1 MNQFEKLI
9 ESNTILSSLPSEI
22 IKSHIQNRTF
32 KVISFQ
38 KNSIVHFVGDKCN
51 QLEIILKG
59 TVVVERID
67 ESGDLLTIAEFYQ
80 DDILGGNLLF
90 SNSPYYPMTSTTK
103 EESTLLVIEKNL
115 LFDLLF
121 DLLSKFPTFLKVY
134 LEFVSDHTFI
144 LGDKIK
150 HYVNKTI
157 RECILNYLAYESK
170 LQNSNQIQLSIS
182 KKELADRIGVQRTS
196 LSRELS
202 KMRDEGLI
210 DYDRNSIILI
220 K

>member
-22 IKSHIQNRTF
+22 IKSHIQNRTLE
-32 KVISFQ
+32 VISFQ

-90 SNSPYYPMTSTTK
+90 SNSPYYPMTTTTR
-103 EESTLLVIEKNL
+103 EESIILVIEKNL
-115 LFDLLF
+115 LFDLL
-121 DLLSKFPTFLKVY
+121 SEFPTFLKVY

-170 LQNSNQIQLSIS
+170 LQNSNQIQLGIT

-202 KMRDEGLI
+202 KMRDEGII
-210 DYDRNSIILI
+210 DYDRNSIKLI